1 MEGKLRTILLY
12 IFSFILGGIPFGYL
26 IGKYI
31 YNVDIRSKGSGNIG
45 ATNVLR
51 TLGVMP
57 GLVVLATDILKGAV
71 PVLIGRAMGLPR
83 ELFLLAGA
91 LSVLGHCFS
100 PFLGFR
106 GGKGVSSTY
115 GMMLAFDPVVA
126 ILSFLVEGCF
136 IAIWS
141 YVSLGSIASVI
152 FMVFFLLIRGHNF
165 FSILIMALVATLVIA
180 RHKDNIKR
188 LLEGKENKFSLK
200 IH

>member
-1 MEGKLRTILLY
+1 MRVILLY
-12 IFSFILGGIPFGYL
+12 IFSFLLGGVPFGYL
-26 IGKYI
+26 IGKHI

-45 ATNVLR
+45 ATNVFR
-51 TLGVMP
+51 TLGTVP
-57 GLVVLATDILKGAV
+57 GLIVFATDLLKGAV
-71 PVLIGRAMGLPR
+71 PVFIGRAIGLPR

-100 PFLGFR
+100 PFLGFK

-126 ILSFLVEGCF
+126 ILSFLVEGGF
-136 IAIWS
+136 IVIWG

-152 FMVFFLLIRGHNF
+152 CMVLFLIIRGHNF
-165 FSILIMALVATLVIA
+165 FSILIMALTALLIII

-188 LLEGKENKFSLK
+188 LLEGKENKFVLRTR
-200 IH
+200 

>member
-1 MEGKLRTILLY
+1 MRLILLY
-12 IFSFILGGIPFGYL
+12 IFSFILGGVPFGYL

-45 ATNVLR
+45 ATNVFR
-51 TLGVMP
+51 TLGTIP
-57 GLVVLATDILKGAV
+57 GLVVFATDLLKGAV

-100 PFLGFR
+100 PFLSFK

-115 GMMLAFDPVVA
+115 GMMVAFDPVVA
-126 ILSFLVEGCF
+126 ILSLLVEGGI
-136 IAIWS
+136 IAIWG
-141 YVSLGSIASVI
+141 YVSLGSIVSVI
-152 FMVFFLLIRGHNF
+152 CMALFLIIRGHNF
-165 FSILIMALVATLVIA
+165 FSILIMALTALLVVI

-188 LLEGKENKFSLK
+188 LLEGKENRFTLK
-200 IH
+200 AR

>member
-1 MEGKLRTILLY
+1 VEGKLRAVLLY
-12 IFSFILGGIPFGYL
+12 IFSFILGSVPFGYL

-51 TLGVMP
+51 ILGVIP
-57 GLVVLATDILKGAV
+57 GLTVFATDILKGAL

-100 PFLGFR
+100 PFLGFK

-126 ILSFLVEGCF
+126 IISLLIEGGL
-136 IAIWS
+136 IALWG
-141 YVSLGSIASVI
+141 YVSLGSMGSVI
-152 FMVFFLLIRGHNF
+152 FMVFLLLIRGHNF
-165 FSILIMALVATLVIA
+165 FSILIMLLIAILVIV
-180 RHKDNIKR
+180 RHRDNIKR
-188 LLEGKENKFSLK
+188 LLEGKENKFSFK
-200 IH
+200 SH

>member
-1 MEGKLRTILLY
+1 MRLILLY
-12 IFSFILGGIPFGYL
+12 IFSFILGGVPFGYL

-45 ATNVLR
+45 ATNVFR
-51 TLGVMP
+51 TLGTIP
-57 GLVVLATDILKGAV
+57 GLVVFATDLLKGAV

-100 PFLGFR
+100 PFLSFK

-115 GMMLAFDPVVA
+115 GMMVAFDPVVA
-126 ILSFLVEGCF
+126 ILSLLVEGGI
-136 IAIWS
+136 IAIWG
-141 YVSLGSIASVI
+141 YVSLGSIVSVI
-152 FMVFFLLIRGHNF
+152 CMVLFLIIRGHNF
-165 FSILIMALVATLVIA
+165 FSILIMALTALLVVI

-188 LLEGKENKFSLK
+188 LLEGKENRFTLK
-200 IH
+200 AR

>member
-1 MEGKLRTILLY
+1 MRLILLY
-12 IFSFILGGIPFGYL
+12 IFSFILGGVPFGYL

-45 ATNVLR
+45 ATNVFR
-51 TLGVMP
+51 TLGTIP
-57 GLVVLATDILKGAV
+57 GLVVFATDLLKGAV

-100 PFLGFR
+100 PFLSFK

-115 GMMLAFDPVVA
+115 GMMVAFDPVVA
-126 ILSFLVEGCF
+126 ILSLLVEGGI
-136 IAIWS
+136 IAIWG
-141 YVSLGSIASVI
+141 YVSLGSIVSVI
-152 FMVFFLLIRGHNF
+152 CMVLFLIIRGHNF
-165 FSILIMALVATLVIA
+165 FSILIMALTALLVII

-188 LLEGKENKFSLK
+188 LLEGKENRFTLK
-200 IH
+200 AR

>member
-1 MEGKLRTILLY
+1 MRLILLY
-12 IFSFILGGIPFGYL
+12 IFSFILGGVPFGYL

-45 ATNVLR
+45 ATNVFR
-51 TLGVMP
+51 TLGTIP
-57 GLVVLATDILKGAV
+57 GLVVFATDLLKGAV

-100 PFLGFR
+100 PFLSFK

-115 GMMLAFDPVVA
+115 GMMVAFDPVVA
-126 ILSFLVEGCF
+126 ILSLLVEGGI
-136 IAIWS
+136 IAIWG
-141 YVSLGSIASVI
+141 YVSLGSIVSVI
-152 FMVFFLLIRGHNF
+152 CMALFLIIRGHNF
-165 FSILIMALVATLVIA
+165 FSILIMALTALLVII

-188 LLEGKENKFSLK
+188 LLEGKENRFTLK
-200 IH
+200 AR

>member
-1 MEGKLRTILLY
+1 MRVLFLY
-12 IFSFILGGIPFGYL
+12 IFSFLLGGVPFGYL

-45 ATNVLR
+45 ATNVFR
-51 TLGVMP
+51 ILGIVP
-57 GLVVLATDILKGAV
+57 GLVVFTTDILKGAI

-100 PFLGFR
+100 PFLGFK

-126 ILSFLVEGCF
+126 IISLLVEGGF
-136 IAIWS
+136 IAVWG
-141 YVSLGSIASVI
+141 YVSLGSMAGVI
-152 FMVFFLLIRGHNF
+152 CMVLFLIFRGHNF
-165 FSILIMALVATLVIA
+165 FSILIMALTALLVIV
-180 RHKDNIKR
+180 RHRDNIKR
-188 LLEGKENKFSLK
+188 LLEGRENRFTLK
-200 IH
+200 GH